1 MKRKLFLL
9 LFAYVLVMYAFAQ
22 QPSFISDSLDNYV
35 QREMQRWNI
44 PGIAIA
50 IVKDDQVIVSKG
62 YGVTDLDTK
71 QPVNEN
77 TLFMIASNTKIFT
90 GTSLALLHHQG
101 RLSLEDKVISHLPY
115 FRMYNDTLTQ
125 MVTIEDVLSHRL
137 GFETF
142 QGDFYNWY
150 NNVSRKEIIQNIAK
164 NKPMHQFRDTWGYC
178 NAGFVVA
185 GEVLHA
191 VTDTTWDDYIQHH
204 FFNPLEMTRSSTTH
218 AKIVN
223 DKNACKPYTMFQNK
237 LVELGYDNIDN
248 IGPCASI
255 NSCTNDLTHWM
266 QVQLNSGRYNGQQV
280 FPAEVIQETRK
291 PRSIEGSVNSTL
303 FPSKHF
309 ELYGLGIQMND
320 YNGRE
325 MIWHTGGADGFVTSV
340 CFIPEEK
347 LGIAIL
353 TNTDANYFFLAALY
367 QVIESY
373 FEMPYRNMSEIFYTF
388 YERNTTNENKK
399 RDEWHK
405 QTQSFKS
412 EIDLKKFSGTYKDAV
427 YGEMEI
433 KLEKGALKMYFAHH
447 PQLTGKLVPL
457 SDSSFLCTYYPINWG
472 VKEIPFKMENG
483 NVKSVTVTVNS
494 FIDYLP
500 YEFIKQ

>member
-164 NKPMHQFRDTWGYC
+164 NKPMHQFRDT
-178 NAGFVVA
+178 
-185 GEVLHA
+185 
-191 VTDTTWDDYIQHH
+191 D
-204 FFNPLEMTRSSTTH
+204 R
-218 AKIVN
+218 
-223 DKNACKPYTMFQNK
+223 
-237 LVELGYDNIDN
+237 
-248 IGPCASI
+248 
-255 NSCTNDLTHWM
+255 
-266 QVQLNSGRYNGQQV
+266 
-280 FPAEVIQETRK
+280 
-291 PRSIEGSVNSTL
+291 
-303 FPSKHF
+303 
-309 ELYGLGIQMND
+309 
-320 YNGRE
+320 
-325 MIWHTGGADGFVTSV
+325 
-340 CFIPEEK
+340 
-347 LGIAIL
+347 
-353 TNTDANYFFLAALY
+353 
-367 QVIESY
+367 
-373 FEMPYRNMSEIFYTF
+373 
-388 YERNTTNENKK
+388 
-399 RDEWHK
+399 
-405 QTQSFKS
+405 
-412 EIDLKKFSGTYKDAV
+412 
-427 YGEMEI
+427 
-433 KLEKGALKMYFAHH
+433 
-447 PQLTGKLVPL
+447 
-457 SDSSFLCTYYPINWG
+457 
-472 VKEIPFKMENG
+472 
-483 NVKSVTVTVNS
+483 KSVV
-494 FIDYLP
+494 
-500 YEFIKQ
+500 